1 MYPEMFEEVL
11 AFHDKLTLWTGA
23 AVAVPVAV
31 SVVVEGT
38 ALLVNV
44 RVALSVPATSG
55 LKVTVNDALFPAGT
69 VTGRDKPLIVKRELL
84 VLAAVTVTFAPLA
97 LRLPVAVPLV
107 PATTL
112 PIAMGTGVA
121 VSCPAEADPVPA
133 RGIVSVGLDPFEVTV
148 TLPLAL
154 PADSGAKVTLKVA
167 LCPAVSVAGVEM
179 PLNVNPVPLIPTWE
193 IVTVDPPVLVTV
205 SDRDCLLLTCTLPK
219 LRLVG
224 FAPNAPS
231 ANPVPDNGSDSVGLG
246 ASEVMVT
253 VPLRLP
259 AACGANVAV
268 NVVL

>member
-1 MYPEMFEEVL
+1 M
-11 AFHDKLTLWTGA
+11 
-23 AVAVPVAV
+23 
-31 SVVVEGT
+31 
-38 ALLVNV
+38 
-44 RVALSVPATSG
+44 
-55 LKVTVNDALFPAGT
+55 
-69 VTGRDKPLIVKRELL
+69 VTGRDKPLIAKRELL
-84 VLAAVTVTFAPLA
+84 VVAAVTFTFAPLA

-121 VSCPAEADPVPA
+121 VSCPAVADPVPA
-133 RGIVSVGLDPFEVTV
+133 RGIVRVGLDPFDVTV

-179 PLNVNPVPLIPTWE
+179 PLNVNPVPLIPTCE

-205 SDRDCLLLTCTLPK
+205 SDNACLLFTCTLPK
-219 LRLVG
+219 SRLVG
-224 FAPNAPS
+224 FAPIAPI
-231 ANPVPDNGSDSVGLG
+231 ATPVPDNGSDSVGLG

-259 AACGANVAV
+259 VVCGANVAV
-268 NVVL
+268 NVVLLEALSASGVAMPLSLNPLPLTDACVILTVDPELLVSVTVWLLWLPTVTLPKLSLAGFTAS